1 MAEVHKRFRIFSESL
16 ELVRSTNRKGL
27 PYRLGINRMASLTA
41 SVPVVPIF
49 NARSSASRTLSRFSP
64 VAALQA
70 SRT

>member
-16 ELVRSTNRKGL
+16 ELVRPTNRKGL
-27 PYRLGINRMASLTA
+27 PYRLGINRMALTA
-41 SVPVVPIF
+41 SVLVVPIF

>member
-1 MAEVHKRFRIFSESL
+1 VAEVHKRFRIFSESL

-27 PYRLGINRMASLTA
+27 PYRLGINRMALTT
-41 SVPVVPIF
+41 SVLVVPIF
-49 NARSSASRTLSRFSP
+49 NPRSSASRTLSRFSP